1 MLRDLRL
8 YGNAMDG
15 YAKIARLMAH
25 HHEMAT
31 FRGFEAISFQNLL
44 YLQAELVY
52 LQDELQELV
61 KADKESGHPIKSV
74 YEKDWRQLRQ
84 SQADGSEQWQKVLEI
99 RAKLREYCKQTMPK
113 AWRFCPLGSV
123 LPRANSYIL
132 TNAAMSS

>member
-1 MLRDLRL
+1 
-8 YGNAMDG
+8 MDG
-15 YAKIARLMAH
+15 YAKIARLMAN

-31 FRGFEAISFQNLL
+31 FRGFKAIGFQNLL

-52 LQDELQELV
+52 LQNELQELV

-74 YEKDWRQLRQ
+74 YEKDWCQLRQ

-99 RAKLREYCKQTMPK
+99 RAKLREYCKQNN
-113 AWRFCPLGSV
+113 V
-123 LPRANSYIL
+123 LLSANDYIL

>member
-1 MLRDLRL
+1 
-8 YGNAMDG
+8 MDG
-15 YAKIARLMAH
+15 YAKIARLMAN

-31 FRGFEAISFQNLL
+31 FRGFEAIGFQNLL

-99 RAKLREYCKQTMPK
+99 RAKLREYCKQIMSK
-113 AWRFCPLGSV
+113 AWSFCPWGGV
-123 LPRANSYIL
+123 LLSANGYIL